1 MLRNKKLQ
9 IDKLFVTI
17 LVLISGILSAQEN
30 KSKFKIQYNPDII
43 DSWWLEKNN
52 FGIQP
57 TKFDFGSTWKLK
69 KDDFTYSINILF
81 QEDQNYIGESFI
93 KYNFSKKT
101 FLRIGRYYRDFS
113 SYFNDEL
120 SSGHMLISHNAQPMS
135 KVGLVSS
142 YKTKKF
148 KKIDFDFGV
157 AHGIFDTN
165 DSYNKAPL
173 LHEKFLY
180 MNIRKDNYQF
190 SIGFVHEAMWGG
202 STTAGDQPNTF
213 KDFLKVLTAEDGP
226 DEGGAH
232 ANAIGN
238 HLGMTELFFQ
248 KNNNNQILKLYYQ
261 HFFEDTSGLRFRN
274 EIDGL
279 WGIELKNYIPETTIL
294 FEYLD
299 TTHQDMN
306 PPYVD
311 DNYYNHGIYSMGW
324 SYKDYTLGNPFINH
338 LKVEPTEVFHI
349 GISGKL
355 LSNYQYKIK
364 ASRRI
369 NINNLVQYKLIFG
382 KIIDNKT
389 KKEIP
394 TFNIVIANN
403 ESGKNGIG
411 IGIYWEL

>member
-1 MLRNKKLQ
+1 MLKNKKLQ

-57 TKFDFGSTWKLK
+57 TKFDFGSTWRLK
-69 KDDFTYSINILF
+69 KNDFTYSINILF

>member
-1 MLRNKKLQ
+1 MLRNKKFQ
-9 IDKLFVTI
+9 IDKLFVTV

-57 TKFDFGSTWKLK
+57 TKFDFGSTWRLK

>member
-1 MLRNKKLQ
+1 MLRNKKFQ
-9 IDKLFVTI
+9 IDKLFITI
-17 LVLISGILSAQEN
+17 LVLISGILFAQEN
-30 KSKFKIQYNPDII
+30 KNEFKIQYNPDII

-52 FGIQP
+52 FGVKSA
-57 TKFDFGSTWKLK
+57 KFDFGTTWELK
-69 KDDFTYSINILF
+69 KDDFIYSINILF
-81 QEDQNYIGESFI
+81 QEDKNYIGESFI

-355 LSNYQYKIK
+355 LYNYQYKIK

>member
-1 MLRNKKLQ
+1 MLKNKKLQ

-113 SYFNDEL
+113 SYLNDEL

>member
-1 MLRNKKLQ
+1 MLKNKKLQ

-57 TKFDFGSTWKLK
+57 TKFDFGSTWRLK
-69 KDDFTYSINILF
+69 KNDFTYSINILF

-248 KNNNNQILKLYYQ
+248 KNNNNQILKLY
-261 HFFEDTSGLRFRN
+261 S
-274 EIDGL
+274 
-279 WGIELKNYIPETTIL
+279 P
-294 FEYLD
+294 
-299 TTHQDMN
+299 
-306 PPYVD
+306 
-311 DNYYNHGIYSMGW
+311 
-324 SYKDYTLGNPFINH
+324 
-338 LKVEPTEVFHI
+338 
-349 GISGKL
+349 
-355 LSNYQYKIK
+355 
-364 ASRRI
+364 
-369 NINNLVQYKLIFG
+369 
-382 KIIDNKT
+382 
-389 KKEIP
+389 
-394 TFNIVIANN
+394 
-403 ESGKNGIG
+403 
-411 IGIYWEL
+411 